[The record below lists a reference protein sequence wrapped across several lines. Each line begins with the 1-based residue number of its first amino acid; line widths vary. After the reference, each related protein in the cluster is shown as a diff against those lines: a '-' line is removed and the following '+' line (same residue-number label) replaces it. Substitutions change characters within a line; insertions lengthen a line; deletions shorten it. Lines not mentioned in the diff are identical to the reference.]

1 MADREMKWGRPPY
14 PRIVRDFGQPLGRAF
29 QFFFFFSSIPTTG
42 LWASVF
48 LSEKKGVDPYPCP
61 QSAVMGQTEV
71 EPLWFAQQR

>member
-1 MADREMKWGRPPY
+1 M
-14 PRIVRDFGQPLGRAF
+14 RDYRQPLGRPF
-29 QFFFFFSSIPTTG
+29 RFFFFFFLSSAPSTG

-48 LSEKKGVDPYPCP
+48 LPEKKGVEPSPCP